1 MPFFRRLEITTI
13 GDTMKSSIRRRNPWR
28 WEWFLIAALFLPS
41 ALNAQK
47 NDVMGQIQ
55 FEGKS
60 SIDKDSGVW
69 VDGEYVGYLKELKGS
84 KKILL
89 LPGEHE
95 IIVRQDGYQD
105 FKRQVQIQPGQTEI
119 MSVSMEKAVTP
130 PLPTVTATVKIVVNP
145 ARAAVFVDG
154 LYVGHVGEFKGMG
167 RGLLVAP
174 GSHRIKV
181 ALAGYDTFETS
192 IKPDANQKVEVKTD
206 LVKSSGPL
214 AAPLVSDK

>member
-1 MPFFRRLEITTI
+1 
-13 GDTMKSSIRRRNPWR
+13 MKSSIRRRNPWR
-28 WEWFLIAALFLPS
+28 WEWFLIAALLLPS

-69 VDGEYVGYLKELKGS
+69 VDGQYVGYVKELKGS

-105 FKRQVQIQPGQTEI
+105 FKRQVQVQPGQTEI
-119 MSVSMEKAVTP
+119 MTVSMEKAVML

-154 LYVGHVGEFKGMG
+154 LYVGHAGEF
-167 RGLLVAP
+167 RGWVAGCSWRQGHI
-174 GSHRIKV
+174 GSRLPLRATIPSRR
-181 ALAGYDTFETS
+181 A
-192 IKPDANQKVEVKTD
+192 
-206 LVKSSGPL
+206 SSPMPIRRFRL
-214 AAPLVSDK
+214 RLTWSRAAAHWQRLS